1 MAKKRTTRKA
11 GSKKAAKKSA
21 SAGKGRASASKPGK
35 GTPKRAK
42 ARPAAKKPAVPKQN
56 PYPVT
61 TGSGPGP
68 KEIGD
73 SLVTMFNR
81 GEFKAIED
89 KWWSPA
95 IESVEG
101 MGMAWSGRAK
111 VEEKNAWWS
120 SQNEIMGASAE
131 GPYVGASGFAVK
143 FRMEVLEKASG
154 KRTQMEEVGVYAV
167 RDGKIVR
174 EEFMYRMP
182 DQA

>member
-1 MAKKRTTRKA
+1 MAKKTRKKA
-11 GSKKAAKKSA
+11 GKKTAKKSGKKGVKRIA
-21 SAGKGRASASKPGK
+21 AKSAPKKNPAKRSGKRAS
-35 GTPKRAK
+35 GTK
-42 ARPAAKKPAVPKQN
+42 AG
-56 PYPVT
+56 PYAVT

-68 KEIGD
+68 KEVGD

-95 IESVEG
+95 IESIEG
-101 MGMAWSGRAK
+101 MGMAWAGRAK

-120 SQNEIMGASAE
+120 AQNEIMGASAE
-131 GPYVGASGFAVK
+131 GPFVGATGFAVK

-154 KRTQMEEVGVYAV
+154 KRTQMEEVGVYTV

-174 EEFMYRMP
+174 EEFMYRTPESM
-182 DQA
+182 